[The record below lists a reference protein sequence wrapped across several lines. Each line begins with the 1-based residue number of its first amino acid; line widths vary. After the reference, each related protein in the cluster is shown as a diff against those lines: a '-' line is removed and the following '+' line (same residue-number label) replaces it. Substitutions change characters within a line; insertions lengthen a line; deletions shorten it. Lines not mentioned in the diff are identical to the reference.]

1 MGGKVLEHES
11 KTIFNEGRAEGREEG
26 RAEGREEGLQ
36 MVAKRMYSK
45 GKTAEEISDMVDVG
59 IETVKQWI
67 ASFSGNPTA
76 G

>member
-11 KTIFNEGRAEGREEG
+11 KTIFNEGRD
-26 RAEGREEGLQ
+26 EGREEGLQ
-36 MVAKRMYSK
+36 MVTKRMYSK

>member
-1 MGGKVLEHES
+1 MGGTVLEHES
-11 KTIFNEGRAEGREEG
+11 KTIFNEGREEG
-26 RAEGREEGLQ
+26 RTEGREEGLQ
-36 MVAKRMYSK
+36 MVTKRMYSK

>member
-1 MGGKVLEHES
+1 MGGTVLEHES
-11 KTIFNEGRAEGREEG
+11 KTIFNEGR
-26 RAEGREEGLQ
+26 EEGLQ
-36 MVAKRMYSK
+36 MVTKRMYSK

-67 ASFSGNPTA
+67 ASFSGKPTA